1 VKSRWSELAGRAKTK
16 IFDFNPKQHEN
27 LISTLLNGTC
37 IFIGAGVSKLAGY
50 PLWKELKARMV
61 DYFWS
66 HKDKIPLDKR
76 NNLDLS
82 MCESLKNHDNNI
94 EIFDY
99 LYSVENNLFIS
110 GVKYIFNSAEKQ
122 SNNRIFEALNKLNNS
137 KNFFV
142 TTNIDRGLEQYLG
155 ISSGLEQYLGISKD
169 DIYINPKFN
178 VQPKLITYLH
188 GRVDDSETWIFTTA
202 QYSEGYNSDNAPC
215 IKYLK
220 DIFEKYNVLF
230 IGYGLEEKE
239 ILRAIQLTNERK
251 ILNERKIHYWLEA
264 SRRKNSDFL
273 KIRST
278 NLKYNYNIDLIPY
291 DIDQNGYES
300 LYDVISTLYKAM
312 CEKEGG
318 I

>member
-16 IFDFNPKQHEN
+16 IFDFNLKQHKN
-27 LISTLLNGTC
+27 LILTLLNGTC

-50 PLWKELKARMV
+50 PLWEELKTRMV
-61 DYFWS
+61 DYFWLR
-66 HKDKIPLDKR
+66 KDKIPLDKR

-82 MCESLKNHDNNI
+82 MCESLKNHNNI
-94 EIFDY
+94 ETFDY
-99 LYSVENNLFIS
+99 LYSVEKNLFIS
-110 GVKYIFNSAEKQ
+110 GVKYIFNSADKQ
-122 SNNRIFEALNKLNNS
+122 SNNRIFEALNKLNNG

-142 TTNIDRGLEQYLG
+142 TTNIDR
-155 ISSGLEQYLGISKD
+155 GLEQYLGISKD

-251 ILNERKIHYWLEA
+251 IPNERKIHYWLEA

-278 NLKYNYNIDLIPY
+278 TLKDNYNIDLIPY

-300 LYDVISTLYKAM
+300 LYNVISTLYKAM
-312 CEKEGG
+312 SEKEGG